1 MSKIEQ
7 LSERLTALHL
17 EMERRFG
24 QLRTLLLLISCAVV
38 TDPLGHKHYLVNSSS
53 ISPDCNNAHKFHRC

>member
-24 QLRTLLLLISCAVV
+24 QLRTLLLLISCAVALSFGPQ
-38 TDPLGHKHYLVNSSS
+38 TLLGQLLIDLTRLH
-53 ISPDCNNAHKFHRC
+53 